1 MRVTFITGSLE
12 PGKDGVGD
20 YTRWLAAEAARRG
33 VSCRLIALADKY
45 VAKPSISVNQNGH
58 ECLRLPAT
66 LSWAERVRDAR
77 TFIASMPPD
86 WLSVQF
92 VPYSFHK
99 WGVAASAIRAIRHLR
114 GSARL
119 HVMFHEIW
127 IDGTESWRRG
137 AASAAQ
143 RQIVLALGRTPGA
156 VVHTSN
162 ATYCGILRE
171 SGVPASTM
179 PLFGSIPLATAS
191 DDRWLAERLGA
202 AGCDA
207 LHGRRHD
214 WWLAVLFGT
223 LHPVWPAEPLFTR
236 LGTAA
241 SAAGKKLALISVGRL
256 GAGDELWN
264 QIAAAY
270 RSRMPMIRLDMR
282 IDHRVSSVLSIA
294 DFGIATTPRALI
306 GKSATVA
313 AMFDHG
319 LPVIVNREDC
329 VWPAPEATDP
339 RERALVIRLDASFA
353 ARLRDARRLPPEWR
367 LPQVATQW
375 LNDLTAAG
383 DQDRALA
390 WSS

>member
-20 YTRWLAAEAARRG
+20 YTRWLAAEAAQRG
-33 VSCRLIALADKY
+33 VSCRLIALADKHIN
-45 VAKPSISVNQNGH
+45 VASSAVNVHGQ
-58 ECLRLPAT
+58 ECLRLPASV
-66 LSWAERVRDAR
+66 SWATRVRQAHA
-77 TFIASMPPD
+77 FLASNPPD

-92 VPYSFHK
+92 VPYSFQR
-99 WGVAASAIRAIRHLR
+99 WGVAASAVRAIRTLR
-114 GSARL
+114 GTARL

-127 IDGTESWRRG
+127 IDGAGSWRRG

-143 RQIVLALGRTPGA
+143 RQLVLALGRTPGA

-162 ATYCGILRE
+162 ETYCAILRE
-171 SGVPASTM
+171 SGVPATTM
-179 PLFGSIPLATAS
+179 PLFGSIPLAVRK
-191 DDRWLAERLGA
+191 DVRWLAERLDA

-207 LHGRRHD
+207 LNGRRQD

-241 SAAGKKLALISVGRL
+241 SAAGKKIALISVGRL

-264 QIAAAY
+264 QMAATY

-282 IDHRVSSVLSIA
+282 IEPRISAVLATA
-294 DFGIATTPRALI
+294 DFGIATSPRSLI

-329 VWPAPEATDP
+329 VWPAPEVTDP
-339 RERALVIRLDASFA
+339 RERALVIRLDPGFA
-353 ARLRDARRLPPEWR
+353 ARLRDARRLPPAWR
-367 LPQVATQW
+367 LPEITTRW
-375 LNDLTAAG
+375 LNDLTSAA
-383 DQDRALA
+383 DERDLA